1 MVLMTPNLET
11 AVHSSRTDARV
22 SRPLRGQKGRA
33 RAEAR
38 HRHEN
43 VQAVVEAYAHY
54 NRGDGSPSPEY
65 WHDDAEYRTVPE
77 DPDSGTHRGLDAI
90 TRLFA
95 SWREVYPDLQVE
107 VQDARARRNRVFA
120 WVRFVGRGAASGVPM
135 HMELA
140 HVATMREG
148 KTARLVE
155 YNDRAQALR
164 AMTE

>member
-1 MVLMTPNLET
+1 MAPVLHMALQGSR
-11 AVHSSRTDARV
+11 VHTRV
-22 SRPLRGQKGRA
+22 SRPSRGQDGPGQ
-33 RAEAR
+33 AEAR

-90 TRLFA
+90 ARLFA

-107 VQDARARRNRVFA
+107 VQEARARRNRVFA
-120 WVRFVGRGAASGVPM
+120 WVRFVGRGAASGVPI

-155 YNDRAQALR
+155 YNDRAEALR